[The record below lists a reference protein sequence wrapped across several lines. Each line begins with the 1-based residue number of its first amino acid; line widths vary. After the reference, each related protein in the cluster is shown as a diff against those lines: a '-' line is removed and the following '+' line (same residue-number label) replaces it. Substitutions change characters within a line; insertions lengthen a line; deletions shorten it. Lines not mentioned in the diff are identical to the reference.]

1 MTIFTFIIATLAAY
15 RLAVMIARE
24 EGPFSIFSELRGRID
39 PNQATWIGRGL
50 NCAACVSVWTSLIV
64 VLAILY
70 LPTEITT
77 PIMFWLAAAC
87 GALLINRWSN
97 Q

>member
-1 MTIFTFIIATLAAY
+1 MTALTFIVAILAAY
-15 RLAVMIARE
+15 RLAVMVAKE
-24 EGPFSIFSELRGRID
+24 EGPWSVFSNIRGHLD

-50 NCAACVSVWTSLIV
+50 NCAACVSVWTALIV

-70 LPTEITT
+70 LPEIIVT
-77 PIMFWLAAAC
+77 PIALWLAVAC
-87 GALLINRWSN
+87 GAMLINRWSV